1 MTKRKHCLKGPF
13 SILVINHQIVFIITI
28 HFEDSL
34 VNMSLSRWNIAKE
47 RSVRKRL
54 RERKKGAKRECKAL
68 KTQEWKERETQ
79 GVKEGGGRRKGGTFA
94 LTRTGKSPSSSG
106 CRAAWSH
113 EFSKLYSGRVSFR
126 VLKATRTSLKG
137 STGGAYTC
145 VSLSLVDLN
154 VAKYMIPL

>member
-1 MTKRKHCLKGPF
+1 M
-13 SILVINHQIVFIITI
+13 I

-94 LTRTGKSPSSSG
+94 LTRTGRSPSSSG
-106 CRAAWSH
+106 CRAGVIA
-113 EFSKLYSGRVSFR
+113 R
-126 VLKATRTSLKG
+126 VLKVVFRKSFFQSVKGYPNVPEGINRWSIYLCVSISGWFKSSKIYDPSLKTYFLYEKTR
-137 STGGAYTC
+137 ST
-145 VSLSLVDLN
+145 
-154 VAKYMIPL
+154 